1 MFVVQGQN
9 DSRMPD
15 TVTKALQIFKAMRD
29 SGKLFLFV
37 NALNRGYGYR
47 KKEYRDIYQQWVV
60 LFFQQTLL
68 NYKKAELALQ
78 FKVVTTQLILQ

>member
-47 KKEYRDIYQQWVV
+47 KKEYRDIYQQ
-60 LFFQQTLL
+60 
-68 NYKKAELALQ
+68 
-78 FKVVTTQLILQ
+78 